1 MRGDATRPPPP
12 ESPQDQQ
19 LAGEN
24 LITPNSHTH
33 TYWDSA
39 DGYRRIYTLA
49 KFARRR
55 MQLLGE
61 RESASA
67 RGYKGG
73 GGLRVYEY
81 CSPDLLI
88 IDAQTQ
94 EVT

>member
-1 MRGDATRPPPP
+1 MQNYAP
-12 ESPQDQQ
+12 
-19 LAGEN
+19 
-24 LITPNSHTH
+24 TPRVAPRSTTCRRKSNYTKFTHTH
-33 TYWDSA
+33 VLGT
-39 DGYRRIYTLA
+39 RRIHIDVYTP

-61 RESASA
+61 RERE